1 MDSRFKLAYYEENSW
16 SESYILKAKKTVTE
30 VWDTYKNVSEADP
43 SSDAMDDDLLS
54 HVFKK
59 RKIEYRDELKTY
71 LNELTVSR
79 KTDILLWWKVNSI

>member
-1 MDSRFKLAYYEENSW
+1 LDSRFKLAYYEENSW

-30 VWDTYKNVSEADP
+30 VWDMYKNVSEADQL
-43 SSDAMDDDLLS
+43 SDAIDDDLLS

-59 RKIEYRDELKTY
+59 WKIEYRDELKTY

-79 KTDILLWWKVNSI
+79 KTDILL